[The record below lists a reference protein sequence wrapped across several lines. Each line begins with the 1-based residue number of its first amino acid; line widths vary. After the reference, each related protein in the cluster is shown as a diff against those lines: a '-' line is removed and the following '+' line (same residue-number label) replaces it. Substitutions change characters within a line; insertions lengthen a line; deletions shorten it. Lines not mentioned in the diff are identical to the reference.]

1 MRPTVLLAYAV
12 YLTIVSDHLP
22 NTSVQT
28 SILAVYLTALLG
40 ITAVSTVLSVF
51 ILKLHHRSPTDK
63 VGKRI
68 SRRSYHSSLKKITF
82 SLSKED
88 EHFFKNTVTPSFSEA
103 DSLVLGEGR
112 NKRLTIT
119 SSPPYQAAPERHKE
133 QTKLRVREGDVT
145 QDKQDSNHLD
155 VRGRRRSRAATP
167 SHVVMDRRLSSPPVY
182 HAPMTWQDVAQ
193 TIDWFLFLFF
203 TIFSGAADSNH
214 RGHPDHRCRQQC
226 TQSYPTTIGL
236 IGYVDISPDSHAPSL
251 TQ

>member
-1 MRPTVLLAYAV
+1 
-12 YLTIVSDHLP
+12 
-22 NTSVQT
+22 T

-68 SRRSYHSSLKKITF
+68 QKIILFLKKITF

-88 EHFFKNTVTPSFSEA
+88 EHFFKNTVTPSPEA
-103 DSLVLGEGR
+103 DSF
-112 NKRLTIT
+112 
-119 SSPPYQAAPERHKE
+119 SPYQAATERLSKQNPGE
-133 QTKLRVREGDVT
+133 EGDIS
-145 QDKQDSNHLD
+145 QDKQDGNHLD
-155 VRGRRRSRAATP
+155 VMGRRRSRAATP

-203 TIFSGAADSNH
+203 TIFSVLLTAIIVAIL
-214 RGHPDHRCRQQC
+214 
-226 TQSYPTTIGL
+226 TIGA
-236 IGYVDISPDSHAPSL
+236 DNNAPSL
-251 TQ
+251 TLQQSD